1 MSLINEALKKAAR
14 EEAETDESLQNA
26 YPQKLFFTAGH
37 QTSRRPLMVGLVGL
51 VVVAGLAVAASQV
64 PSARQR
70 VFTLIGIEGPTQSPE
85 PPLQAGQMNTAPAVA
100 EENQPAV
107 LSQPPEVNRQLR
119 AGVAALKHDKLEEA
133 RAAFTA
139 ALALDPAAAVAHNG
153 LGLVEKAAG
162 NLQEAERHYL
172 DAIRLDPKDAEA
184 HNNLALLYDQRGET
198 SQAIAKYAAA
208 LTLQPDYPQ
217 ARLNYAIALDRV
229 GRRVDAK
236 LEYQR
241 FLAKIPPEL
250 TDLTDKVRA
259 RIAALR

>member
-37 QTSRRPLMVGLVGL
+37 QTSRRPLMVGLAGL

-70 VFTLIGIEGPTQSPE
+70 VFTLIGIEWPTQ
-85 PPLQAGQMNTAPAVA
+85 PPLQAGQMNTTPAVA
-100 EENQPAV
+100 PESQSAV
-107 LSQPPEVNRQLR
+107 QAQPPVDRTEVDRQLR
-119 AGVAALKHDKLEEA
+119 TGVAALKNDKLEEA
-133 RAAFTA
+133 RSAFTA
-139 ALALDPAAAVAHNG
+139 VLALDPAAAVAHNG

-172 DAIRLDPKDAEA
+172 DAIRLDPNDAEA
-184 HNNLALLYDQRGET
+184 HNNLAT
-198 SQAIAKYAAA
+198 NQAIAKYATA
-208 LTLQPDYPQ
+208 LTLRPDYPQ
-217 ARLNYAIALDRV
+217 ARLNYAIALDRA

-236 LEYQR
+236 LEYQK
-241 FLAKIPPEL
+241 FLTKIPPEL
-250 TDLTDKVRA
+250 TDLTDKVKA
-259 RIAALR
+259 RVTALR